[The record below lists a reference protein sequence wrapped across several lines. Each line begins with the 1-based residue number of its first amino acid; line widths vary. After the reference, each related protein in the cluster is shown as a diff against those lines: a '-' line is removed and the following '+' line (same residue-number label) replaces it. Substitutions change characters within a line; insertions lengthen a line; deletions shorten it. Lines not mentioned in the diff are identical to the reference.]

1 MYEFEKVNQY
11 SKEAIGIAQRLIVI
25 TKISAINFK
34 TLHRNLKGGNWFT
47 IHEKLNEY
55 YSMFDAFEDRLIENL
70 MGLGIE
76 DKSIKDSMDLILDV
90 KPYEEKEAMIIAK
103 NMLLTELAE
112 LENTRNALEIPSK
125 VASVFDEI
133 ENYIHLEADYKIAQ
147 YLE

>member
-1 MYEFEKVNQY
+1 
-11 SKEAIGIAQRLIVI
+11 
-25 TKISAINFK
+25 
-34 TLHRNLKGGNWFT
+34 
-47 IHEKLNEY
+47 
-55 YSMFDAFEDRLIENL
+55 
-70 MGLGIE
+70 
-76 DKSIKDSMDLILDV
+76 MDLILDV